1 MSCISEVL
9 ENLEDVFTNATRR
22 RIYMHLL
29 RTPGDHYRSIQR
41 ALDLPN
47 GVLSYHLDRLVKAG
61 VVIVRTVPGRK
72 RYYPI
77 EIKPGVLEVGGTRES
92 ILMHIA
98 RRPGI
103 SAAEIARN
111 LGVSR
116 RWIMRNLHDLRK
128 AGMVET
134 MMTGGRVECYL
145 RVPDMPRG
153 PEPSPNLIHSPR
165 FV

>member
-1 MSCISEVL
+1 MSVIV
-9 ENLEDVFTNATRR
+9 ENLEEVFKNVTRR

-41 ALDLPN
+41 ALSLPN

-61 VVIVRTVPGRK
+61 VVIIRSVPGRK
-72 RYYPI
+72 RYYPV
-77 EIKPGVLEVGGTRES
+77 EIKPHDLAVGGTKEN

-103 SAAEIARN
+103 SATEIAVS

-116 RWIMRNLHDLRK
+116 RWIMRNLNDLRK
-128 AGMVET
+128 RGIVET
-134 MMTGGRVECYL
+134 VMSGGRMECYL
-145 RVPDMPRG
+145 KLPDRPCI
-153 PEPSPNLIHSPR
+153 PEPSACLIHSPK